1 MVQHFL
7 PTLQLLP
14 IHDFYIYI
22 WWHSQKL
29 ILMSKMF
36 ARKFQMAK
44 KFQDAMKIQDENEFL
59 LHLHKSLDLFINA
72 AISSILSHF
81 L

>member
-1 MVQHFL
+1 
-7 PTLQLLP
+7 
-14 IHDFYIYI
+14 
-22 WWHSQKL
+22 
-29 ILMSKMF
+29 MSKMF

>member
-1 MVQHFL
+1 MAQHFL

-22 WWHSQKL
+22 WWHSQKF
-29 ILMSKMF
+29 ILMSKIF

-44 KFQDAMKIQDENEFL
+44 KFQDAMKIQDENVFL